1 MMDFYTFLQLLTV
14 SIIAT
19 AAMTWF
25 SYFMSKQFQELY
37 KEPVLL
43 SFVLSKFKMK
53 SSVKPEKTIGWLLH
67 FLIGYLFVL
76 AYHFLWVRDILPISI
91 LSALLLGAIS
101 GIIGIIGWMFIFKI
115 SNHQPHIDFK
125 GYYLQLFFAHLIFAI
140 TATAFYS
147 LSLTFLILTKAY
159 VTI

>member
-1 MMDFYTFLQLLTV
+1 MDFYTFIQLLTV

-53 SSVKPEKTIGWLLH
+53 SSVKSEKIMGWFLH
-67 FLIGYLFVL
+67 FLIGFLFVL
-76 AYHFLWVRDILPISI
+76 AYHILWINDILPISI
-91 LSALLLGAIS
+91 PSALLLGAIS
-101 GIIGIIGWMFIFKI
+101 GIIGIISWMFIFKI

-125 GYYLQLFFAHLIFAI
+125 GYYLQLFFAHIIFAL
-140 TATAFYS
+140 TATAFYK
-147 LSLTFLILTKAY
+147 LSLTFLILTKSY

>member
-1 MMDFYTFLQLLTV
+1 MDFYTFIQLLAISV
-14 SIIAT
+14 IAT

-43 SFVLSKFKMK
+43 SFVLSKLKMET
-53 SSVKPEKTIGWLLH
+53 SVKSEKILGWFLH
-67 FLIGYLFVL
+67 FLIGFLFVL
-76 AYHFLWVRDILPISI
+76 AYYFLWVNDILPISI

-101 GIIGIIGWMFIFKI
+101 GIIGIISWMFIFKI
-115 SNHQPHIDFK
+115 SNHQPRIDFK
-125 GYYLQLFFAHLIFAI
+125 GYYLQLFFAHLIFGL

-147 LSLTFLILTKAY
+147 LSLTF
-159 VTI
+159 